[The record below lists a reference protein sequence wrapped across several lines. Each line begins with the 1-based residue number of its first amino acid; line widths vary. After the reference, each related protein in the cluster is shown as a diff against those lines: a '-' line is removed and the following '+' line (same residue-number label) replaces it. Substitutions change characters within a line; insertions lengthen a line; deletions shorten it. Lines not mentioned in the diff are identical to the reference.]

1 MCENVI
7 QIRENISNSQSK
19 FYTDVIVNDEKNYI
33 ANGYVQIPMYD
44 VFDVLIGYE
53 CNTNVIQKQDDD
65 KYILR
70 LNTTFNFE
78 KTGTINVL
86 FNTNIST
93 PNIIFEEGTPIVGT
107 IISGSGSYTGKTGV
121 VSIIPFNDGRR
132 EITIAFN
139 VI

>member
-7 QIRENISNSQSK
+7 QIRENINDSQSK
-19 FYTDVIVNDEKNYI
+19 FYTNVIVNDEKNYI
-33 ANGYVQIPMYD
+33 ANVYVQLPLYD
-44 VFDVLIGYE
+44 IFDVLIGYE
-53 CNTNVIQKQDDD
+53 CSTDTIQKQDDG

-70 LNTTFNFE
+70 INATFNFE

-86 FNTNIST
+86 FNTNLST
-93 PNIIFEEGTPIVGT
+93 PDIIFKEGVPIVGT

-121 VSIIPFNDGRR
+121 VSLIPFNDGRR
-132 EITIAFN
+132 EITITFN

>member
-7 QIRENISNSQSK
+7 QIRENINDSQSN
-19 FYTDVIVNDEKNYI
+19 FYTNVIVNDEKNYI
-33 ANGYVQIPMYD
+33 ANGYVQIPIYD

-93 PNIIFEEGTPIVGT
+93 PNVIFEEGTPIVGT

-121 VSIIPFNDGRR
+121 VSIIPFSDGRR

>member
-7 QIRENISNSQSK
+7 QIRENINDSQSK
-19 FYTDVIVNDEKNYI
+19 FYTNVIVNDEKNYI
-33 ANGYVQIPMYD
+33 ANVYVQLPLYD
-44 VFDVLIGYE
+44 IFDVLIGYE
-53 CNTNVIQKQDDD
+53 CSTDTIQKQDDD

-70 LNTTFNFE
+70 INATFNFE

-86 FNTNIST
+86 FNTNLST
-93 PNIIFEEGTPIVGT
+93 PDIIFEEGVPIVGT

-121 VSIIPFNDGRR
+121 VSIVPFNDGRR

>member
-7 QIRENISNSQSK
+7 QIRENINDSQSK
-19 FYTDVIVNDEKNYI
+19 FYTNVIVNDEKNYI
-33 ANGYVQIPMYD
+33 ANVYVQLPLYD
-44 VFDVLIGYE
+44 IFDVLIGYE
-53 CNTNVIQKQDDD
+53 CSTDTIQKQDDD

-70 LNTTFNFE
+70 INATFNFE

-86 FNTNIST
+86 FNTNLST
-93 PNIIFEEGTPIVGT
+93 PDIIFEEGVPIVGT

-121 VSIIPFNDGRR
+121 VSLIPFNDGRR
-132 EITIAFN
+132 EITITFN

>member
-7 QIRENISNSQSK
+7 QIRENINDSQSK

-53 CNTNVIQKQDDD
+53 CNTNVIQKQDGD

-121 VSIIPFNDGRR
+121 VSIVPFNDGRR

>member
-1 MCENVI
+1 
-7 QIRENISNSQSK
+7 
-19 FYTDVIVNDEKNYI
+19 
-33 ANGYVQIPMYD
+33 MYD

-70 LNTTFNFE
+70 LNTAFNFE

-93 PNIIFEEGTPIVGT
+93 PDNIFEEGTPIVGT

-121 VSIIPFNDGRR
+121 VSIIPFSDGRR